1 MFGYRPPNISHSYN
15 ARPCTKFRLF
25 AAARVTAM
33 ALPAFAEF
41 LRNQRL
47 ALAYRILTDTRFA
60 ERSISS
66 IAYETGFGD
75 LSNFNHYFRRRYAA
89 TPSEIRKVR

>member
-33 ALPAFAEF
+33 ALPACIQVLDE
-41 LRNQRL
+41 
-47 ALAYRILTDTRFA
+47 
-60 ERSISS
+60 
-66 IAYETGFGD
+66 IAYDLYLLDIVVRDFYASEFGF
-75 LSNFNHYFRRRYAA
+75 NR
-89 TPSEIRKVR
+89 